1 MFSVDQVISFSKS
14 GRHIVFSFLLM
25 DSVAFRRL
33 SKGTHPCNQM
43 EAQNVT
49 GSDHAL
55 PLPWP
60 PSHGRA
66 FPTALSSGTPTHQPH
81 CGALSSWNSSLLH
94 RVLVLALPQPAS
106 FWPAQRC
113 LPLRPHT
120 GKGGSRAGALTLGSH
135 GAGQVPSRRLSA
147 VLPPWD
153 GVFLLY
159 SSVTRKECLVFSI
172 NNPQHEAMK
181 LTF

>member
-1 MFSVDQVISFSKS
+1 M
-14 GRHIVFSFLLM
+14 FSFLLM

-66 FPTALSSGTPTHQPH
+66 FPTALSSRTPTHQPH

-120 GKGGSRAGALTLGSH
+120 GKGGLELEPRRRVPTALARSRPAVSLPSSLLGT
-135 GAGQVPSRRLSA
+135 VC
-147 VLPPWD
+147 
-153 GVFLLY
+153 F
-159 SSVTRKECLVFSI
+159 CSI
-172 NNPQHEAMK
+172 P
-181 LTF
+181 L